1 MSNDNNKDVQTKTT
15 VSLSSLNVVDSCS
28 HAEEMP
34 FLDELGEETGI
45 TFMVLG
51 AHAPEVQ
58 RWTNKK
64 LNARRRQDD
73 QREKRGKNTEVRMVE
88 DDIEFG
94 NELISKRIVGW
105 TGITEEWSP
114 QMSLQLCTQSP
125 LAVEQVRE
133 FSEELGNFGK
143 SK

>member
-1 MSNDNNKDVQTKTT
+1 MSKEEAVQVKSS
-15 VSLSSLNVVDSCS
+15 VSLASLNVVNRCS

-34 FLDELGEETGI
+34 FLDEMGEETGI

-58 RWTNKK
+58 KWTNKK

-73 QREKRGKNTEVRMVE
+73 QREKRGKNTEIRMVE
-88 DDIEFG
+88 DDIDFG

-105 TGITEEWSP
+105 TGIDEEWST
-114 QMSLQLCTQSP
+114 QLSLQACTENP
-125 LAVEQVRE
+125 LIVEQVRE
-133 FSEELGNFGK
+133 FSEDLGNFGK

>member
-1 MSNDNNKDVQTKTT
+1 MSNNQSSTPVVTS
-15 VSLSSLNVVDSCS
+15 VSLASLNVVDKCS

-45 TFMVLG
+45 VFMVLG

-58 RWTNKK
+58 KWTNKK

-73 QREKRGKNTEVRMVE
+73 QREKRGKNTQVREVE
-88 DDIEFG
+88 DDIDFG
-94 NELISKRIVGW
+94 NELISKRLVGW
-105 TGITEEWSP
+105 IGIDEEWSA
-114 QMSLQLCTQSP
+114 QTALQLCTQSP
-125 LAVEQVRE
+125 LASEQIRE